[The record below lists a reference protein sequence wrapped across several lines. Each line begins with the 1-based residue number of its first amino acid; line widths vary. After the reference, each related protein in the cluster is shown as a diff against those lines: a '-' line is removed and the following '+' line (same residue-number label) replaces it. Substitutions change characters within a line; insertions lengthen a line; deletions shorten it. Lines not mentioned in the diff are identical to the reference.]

1 MDKIDAIILLNGK
14 IPFKIL
20 SKYYKKNIYLI
31 CADGASNDLKEHKI
45 TPNIIIG
52 DLDSSKKK
60 TLNYFRKKG
69 VEIIKI
75 VDQETTDF
83 EKSLMYSI
91 ENNFKNI
98 LIFGASSKRQ
108 DHTLNNYSVLKRYYK
123 ALNLKI
129 IDSKFEIFF
138 IDKSV
143 SFEYPKKKSIS
154 IMPMPI
160 AKCITTKGLKY
171 KLENEDLEFG
181 IREGSLN
188 VSESSNITIE
198 FASGDLLLFKR
209 HFHKN
214 R

>member
-20 SKYYKKNIYLI
+20 SKYYKKDIYVI
-31 CADGASNDLKEHKI
+31 CADGASNNLKRHKI
-45 TPNIIIG
+45 IPNIIIG
-52 DLDSSKKK
+52 DLDSTKKE

-69 VEIIKI
+69 VEIRKI
-75 VDQETTDF
+75 SEQETTDF

-98 LIFGASSKRQ
+98 LVFGATSKRQ
-108 DHTLNNYSVLKRYYK
+108 DHTLNNYSILKRYYK

-129 IDSKFEIFF
+129 IDNKFEIFF
-138 IDKSV
+138 IDKEIT
-143 SFEYPKKKSIS
+143 FEYPVKKSLS
-154 IMPMPI
+154 MMPIPI
-160 AKCITTKGLKY
+160 AKGITTKGLKY
-171 KLENEDLEFG
+171 KLDNEDLEIG
-181 IREGSLN
+181 IREGTLN
-188 VSESSNITIE
+188 ISESRSVSIE
-198 FASGDLLLFKR
+198 FVSGDLLLFKR